1 MNKTANYVYK
11 LCVFNIGL
19 AILYIIKYWTEIQ
32 QIYYLDVLFRVK
44 KLKKISSNINKQNGI
59 QINNKNTIAEL
70 DQQLNLNPAIF
81 GARFSC

>member
-59 QINNKNTIAEL
+59 
-70 DQQLNLNPAIF
+70 
-81 GARFSC
+81 